1 MFNFLC
7 PLDPGPPAP
16 TSSTNNNTGVIIGA
30 VVVAVVVIV
39 TVILIVACFL
49 HRRISRR
56 EHIPDV
62 GNIQNA
68 AYEGDTQPH
77 GRRLSQVPS
86 SESGFEQP
94 AEYAQLDSSNRV
106 PIDANYESLNLEG
119 YEQLN
124 RDNNEN
130 VHQYASL
137 NVGGNPENET
147 PEEAV
152 YEEIP

>member
-1 MFNFLC
+1 M
-7 PLDPGPPAP
+7 
-16 TSSTNNNTGVIIGA
+16 
-30 VVVAVVVIV
+30 VVLV

-49 HRRISRR
+49 YRRISRR
-56 EHIPDV
+56 EHTRDV

-77 GRRLSQVPS
+77 GRRLSQVS
-86 SESGFEQP
+86 YSESGFEQP

-106 PIDANYESLNLEG
+106 PIDANYESLNIEG

-124 RDNNEN
+124 SDHNEN

-137 NVGGNPENET
+137 NVGNNPENEA
-147 PEEAV
+147 PAEAV